1 MTNLNERGFIYNRE
15 AARRNVERLLK
26 VMKGQFQICQMEIRS
41 WELEDVVMISNTC
54 VILQTLIVFMQ
65 KNGYFCD
72 EADGMNLITE
82 FLESD
87 EQRRIETVI
96 EYDDNRIRIKSETL
110 IDWDEQVV
118 RWIVKDIQ

>member
-1 MTNLNERGFIYNRE
+1 
-15 AARRNVERLLK
+15 
-26 VMKGQFQICQMEIRS
+26 
-41 WELEDVVMISNTC
+41 
-54 VILQTLIVFMQ
+54 MQ

-82 FLESD
+82 LLESD